1 MKIKK
6 AEDLNLRQ
14 IISLMAFRKKRE
26 AIPTYKDF
34 WGCPNCHVTIDRELV
49 NFCPHCGQKLSWKNY
64 LKSTEWV

>member
-1 MKIKK
+1 MIKIKIKK

-34 WGCPNCHVTIDRELV
+34 WGCPNCHTTIDREGV
-49 NFCPHCGQKLSWKNY
+49 NFCPHCGQKLSWTNFYKNF
-64 LKSTEWV
+64 